1 MSVLY
6 SSIAFAASVVAWR
19 QNKGSVAHSIREGST
34 PDRAFG
40 IMNALGGALLS
51 DLKTSSTIP
60 YNGAVSSRARCFLPA
75 LWACMACLQHERQ
88 VLPELSSCRLSGLVE

>member
-19 QNKGSVAHSIREGST
+19 QNRGSVAHSIREGST

-40 IMNALGGALLS
+40 IMNALGM
-51 DLKTSSTIP
+51 
-60 YNGAVSSRARCFLPA
+60 RC
-75 LWACMACLQHERQ
+75 QEH
-88 VLPELSSCRLSGLVE
+88 